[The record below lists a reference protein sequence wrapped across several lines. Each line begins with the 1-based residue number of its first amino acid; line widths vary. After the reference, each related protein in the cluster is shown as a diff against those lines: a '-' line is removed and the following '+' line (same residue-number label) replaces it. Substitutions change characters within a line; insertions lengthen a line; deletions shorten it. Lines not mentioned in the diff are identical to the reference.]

1 MAVSLVGY
9 RILLLEAGRGRDIDL
24 TADDRLD
31 AHCLACAV
39 KINAAVHYAVIG
51 DRERIHTELFC
62 TRSDL
67 LYLSGSVEQTV
78 LSMHMQVCKCHCSSP
93 LPTP

>member
-9 RILLLEAGRGRDIDL
+9 RILLLKTGGGRNIDL
-24 TADDRLD
+24 AADNRLD
-31 AHCLACAV
+31 VRCLACAV
-39 KINAAVHYAVIG
+39 KIYAAVHYAVIC
-51 DRERIHTELFC
+51 DRERIHTELLRP
-62 TRSDL
+62 RSDL

-93 LPTP
+93 LPSP